1 MALVVNTN
9 VASIQAQYNVSK
21 TNQSMQETMGRLSS
35 GLRINSAADDAA
47 GLAISERMTAQSSG
61 LSMAIRNAQD
71 SISLVDSAEGAMEE
85 ISTILQRMRELAVQ
99 SANDTNTSED
109 RAFLESE
116 IEQLQSEIDRIA
128 STTTFNGTNLLD
140 GNWSGSFQIGA
151 FAGETLDLSIS
162 NMASNRLG
170 ALTGAAPV
178 DSVREA
184 SFSAGGTGET
194 KTQIQ
199 FNGNDTFDFDLTL
212 GGEVLEI
219 RDAIVSNGSARLVA
233 EAINEA
239 IADNADLT
247 AGDFRIEFNG
257 SVLTLVDETG
267 GNISIADFSA
277 DASSTANFNSITG
290 STDENDTMDIAVL
303 GNERAFVGTSFDVT
317 AGTVAYTDVAVDA
330 IARVVD
336 VTLGDI
342 EPATDAQTTTL
353 TVGDIELSHLSTDDQ
368 DDLAALIT
376 GLQADDDYDDS
387 VFSIAANDAEDG
399 ITITFAAGA
408 NSDAITL
415 SDGTNSGTVAD
426 DTTEGADALAAG
438 DGGTRMYLEF
448 VGADDYS
455 FDISEGD
462 DDTLIASFDDLAYTG
477 TEASLDAIA
486 TQIGSELGDGWTV
499 EGVNGRIQILRENA
513 ESFSVDEF
521 ATDGAG
527 TIMASTD
534 PEYATDGDGAG
545 KLLDNNAFVQTATT
559 TGQGEASNTVVNF
572 TVSGNDVYSFKI
584 TDGNATAVIKNLDTN
599 SADLLSAITYQL
611 ERVGLD
617 GVITAE
623 ADAEAGDDFGI
634 VLTNTRGGTVNI
646 FDFTSDSSGT
656 AFVEAASDATI
667 GFTRVMDDGD
677 GEAGDTISQISV
689 ATAASASSAI
699 AVIDAALEDVS
710 AERAGLGAV
719 SNRLEHTMSNL
730 GNIVTNTESARSRI
744 EDADFAAE
752 SAKLAKSQI
761 MLQAGTAMLAQANA
775 SQQTVLSLLG

>member
-9 VASIQAQYNVSK
+9 VASIQAQYNVNK

-128 STTTFNGTNLLD
+128 STTSFNGTNLLD

-151 FAGETLDLSIS
+151 FAGQTLDLSIS

-199 FNGNDTFDFDLTL
+199 FNGNDTFDFTLTMGEQDLA
-212 GGEVLEI
+212 I
-219 RDAIVSNGSARLVA
+219 SDAIVTNGSARLVA
-233 EAINEA
+233 EAINAA
-239 IADNADLT
+239 IADNDDLT
-247 AGDFRIEFNG
+247 AGDFRVEFNG

-290 STDENDTMDIAVL
+290 STDESDTMDIAVL

-336 VTLGDI
+336 VTLDSI
-342 EPATDAQTTTL
+342 DPATDAQTTTL
-353 TVGDIELSHLSTDDQ
+353 TVGDIELSHLSTDTS
-368 DDLAALIT
+368 DDLDALIT
-376 GLQADDDYDDS
+376 GLQTDGDYDDS
-387 VFSIAANDAEDG
+387 VFSIAANDAGDG

-415 SDGTNSGTVAD
+415 SDGSNSGVVAD

-462 DDTLIASFDDLAYTG
+462 DNTLIASFNDLAYTG

-486 TQIGSELGDGWTV
+486 TQIGSRLGDGWTV

-513 ESFSVDEF
+513 ESFKVDEF

-534 PEYATDGDGAG
+534 PEYATDTHGAG
-545 KLLDNNAFVQTATT
+545 KLLDDNAFVQTATT
-559 TGQGEASNTVVNF
+559 TGEGAASNTVVNF
-572 TVSGNDVYSFKI
+572 TVSGDDVYSFKI
-584 TDGNATAVIKNLDTN
+584 TDGNATAVITNLDTEN
-599 SADLLSAITYQL
+599 GDLLAAVTYGL

-623 ADAEAGDDFGI
+623 AGDDDFGV
-634 VLTNTRGGTVNI
+634 VLTNTRGETVKI
-646 FDFTSDSSGT
+646 FDFTSDSTGT
-656 AFVEAASDATI
+656 AFVEADSDETI

-719 SNRLEHTMSNL
+719 SNRLEHTMTNL

>member
-584 TDGNATAVIKNLDTN
+584 TDGNATAVITNLDTN

>member
-1 MALVVNTN
+1 
-9 VASIQAQYNVSK
+9 
-21 TNQSMQETMGRLSS
+21 
-35 GLRINSAADDAA
+35 
-47 GLAISERMTAQSSG
+47 
-61 LSMAIRNAQD
+61 
-71 SISLVDSAEGAMEE
+71 
-85 ISTILQRMRELAVQ
+85 
-99 SANDTNTSED
+99 
-109 RAFLESE
+109 
-116 IEQLQSEIDRIA
+116 
-128 STTTFNGTNLLD
+128 
-140 GNWSGSFQIGA
+140 
-151 FAGETLDLSIS
+151 
-162 NMASNRLG
+162 
-170 ALTGAAPV
+170 
-178 DSVREA
+178 
-184 SFSAGGTGET
+184 
-194 KTQIQ
+194 
-199 FNGNDTFDFDLTL
+199 
-212 GGEVLEI
+212 
-219 RDAIVSNGSARLVA
+219 
-233 EAINEA
+233 
-239 IADNADLT
+239 
-247 AGDFRIEFNG
+247 
-257 SVLTLVDETG
+257 
-267 GNISIADFSA
+267 
-277 DASSTANFNSITG
+277 
-290 STDENDTMDIAVL
+290 
-303 GNERAFVGTSFDVT
+303 
-317 AGTVAYTDVAVDA
+317 
-330 IARVVD
+330 
-336 VTLGDI
+336 
-342 EPATDAQTTTL
+342 
-353 TVGDIELSHLSTDDQ
+353 
-368 DDLAALIT
+368 LAALIT

-584 TDGNATAVIKNLDTN
+584 TDGNATAVITNLDTN

>member
-1 MALVVNTN
+1 
-9 VASIQAQYNVSK
+9 
-21 TNQSMQETMGRLSS
+21 
-35 GLRINSAADDAA
+35 
-47 GLAISERMTAQSSG
+47 
-61 LSMAIRNAQD
+61 
-71 SISLVDSAEGAMEE
+71 
-85 ISTILQRMRELAVQ
+85 
-99 SANDTNTSED
+99 
-109 RAFLESE
+109 
-116 IEQLQSEIDRIA
+116 
-128 STTTFNGTNLLD
+128 
-140 GNWSGSFQIGA
+140 
-151 FAGETLDLSIS
+151 
-162 NMASNRLG
+162 
-170 ALTGAAPV
+170 
-178 DSVREA
+178 
-184 SFSAGGTGET
+184 
-194 KTQIQ
+194 
-199 FNGNDTFDFDLTL
+199 
-212 GGEVLEI
+212 
-219 RDAIVSNGSARLVA
+219 
-233 EAINEA
+233 
-239 IADNADLT
+239 
-247 AGDFRIEFNG
+247 
-257 SVLTLVDETG
+257 
-267 GNISIADFSA
+267 
-277 DASSTANFNSITG
+277 
-290 STDENDTMDIAVL
+290 
-303 GNERAFVGTSFDVT
+303 
-317 AGTVAYTDVAVDA
+317 
-330 IARVVD
+330 
-336 VTLGDI
+336 
-342 EPATDAQTTTL
+342 
-353 TVGDIELSHLSTDDQ
+353 
-368 DDLAALIT
+368 
-376 GLQADDDYDDS
+376 
-387 VFSIAANDAEDG
+387 
-399 ITITFAAGA
+399 
-408 NSDAITL
+408 
-415 SDGTNSGTVAD
+415 
-426 DTTEGADALAAG
+426 
-438 DGGTRMYLEF
+438 
-448 VGADDYS
+448 
-455 FDISEGD
+455 
-462 DDTLIASFDDLAYTG
+462 
-477 TEASLDAIA
+477 
-486 TQIGSELGDGWTV
+486 
-499 EGVNGRIQILRENA
+499 VNGRIQILRENA

-584 TDGNATAVIKNLDTN
+584 TDGNATAVITNLDTN

>member
-35 GLRINSAADDAA
+35 GLRINSAADDVA

-199 FNGNDTFDFDLTL
+199 FNGNDTFDFDLTM

-239 IADNADLT
+239 IADNDDLT

-290 STDENDTMDIAVL
+290 STDENDTMDITVL
-303 GNERAFVGTSFDVT
+303 GNERAFVGTSFEVA
-317 AGTVAYTDVAVDA
+317 AGTAAYSDVAVDA

-336 VTLGDI
+336 VTDVPVAADGI
-342 EPATDAQTTTL
+342 TITL
-353 TVGDIELSHLSTDDQ
+353 TVGDIELSHDSADAET
-368 DDLAALIT
+368 LADLIT

-462 DDTLIASFDDLAYTG
+462 DTLIASFDDLAYTG

-513 ESFSVDEF
+513 ESFYVDEF

-534 PEYATDGDGAG
+534 PEYATDTDGAG
-545 KLLDNNAFVQTATT
+545 KLLDDNAFVQTATT

-584 TDGNATAVIKNLDTN
+584 TDGNATAVITNLDTS
-599 SADLLSAITYQL
+599 SADLLSAVTYQL

-623 ADAEAGDDFGI
+623 AGDDDFGI
-634 VLTNTRGGTVNI
+634 VLTNTRGETVKI

-677 GEAGDTISQISV
+677 GEAGDTVSQISV

-710 AERAGLGAV
+710 AERASLGAV

>member
-9 VASIQAQYNVSK
+9 VASIQAQYNVNK

-128 STTTFNGTNLLD
+128 STTSFNGTNLLD

-199 FNGNDTFDFDLTL
+199 FNGNDTFDFTLTMGEQDLA
-212 GGEVLEI
+212 I
-219 RDAIVSNGSARLVA
+219 SDAIVTNGSARLVA
-233 EAINEA
+233 EAINAA
-239 IADNADLT
+239 IADNDDLT
-247 AGDFRIEFNG
+247 AGDFRVEFNG

-290 STDENDTMDIAVL
+290 STDESDTMDIAVL

-336 VTLGDI
+336 VTLDSI
-342 EPATDAQTTTL
+342 DPATDAQTTTL
-353 TVGDIELSHLSTDDQ
+353 TVGDIELSHLSTDTS
-368 DDLAALIT
+368 DDLDALIT
-376 GLQADDDYDDS
+376 GLQTDGDYDDS
-387 VFSIAANDAEDG
+387 VFSIAANDAGDG

-415 SDGTNSGTVAD
+415 SDGSNSGVVAD

-462 DDTLIASFDDLAYTG
+462 DDTLIASFNDLAYTG

-486 TQIGSELGDGWTV
+486 TQIGSRLGDGWTV

-513 ESFSVDEF
+513 ESFKVDEF

-534 PEYATDGDGAG
+534 PEYATDTHGAG
-545 KLLDNNAFVQTATT
+545 KLLDDNAFVQTATT
-559 TGQGEASNTVVNF
+559 TGEGAASNTVVNF
-572 TVSGNDVYSFKI
+572 TVSGDDVYSFKI
-584 TDGNATAVIKNLDTN
+584 TDGNATAVITNLDTEN
-599 SADLLSAITYQL
+599 GDLLAAVTYGL

-623 ADAEAGDDFGI
+623 AGDDDFGV
-634 VLTNTRGGTVNI
+634 VLTNTRGETVKI
-646 FDFTSDSSGT
+646 FDFTSDSTGT
-656 AFVEAASDATI
+656 AFVEADSDETI

-719 SNRLEHTMSNL
+719 SNRLEHTMTNL